1 LEQAT
6 GFFILTGGIKVQISL
21 RTMVPAIV
29 VEPTMIFAHPTC
41 ASDVFTPKVE
51 RLYLPAEEV
60 VPAVPVEIEVKT
72 KYTWNI
78 GTKSWKWKLFERVMR
93 VRQHNQA
100 LDYEGHFIFDARYET
115 DKNIAHI
122 LENVC
127 TNVLLAKQHL
137 SEYLNRPV
145 EINVVLKENVSEL
158 ARDLFD
164 TLGIPTLC
172 TNFEVY
178 GDIVDV
184 IHNPHYRLYGVEA
197 ELFNLEFKN
206 YERDTPDRV
215 FIARRGSRQLINNDE
230 VIKFLAQKGFTTY
243 YFEDLTASEKW
254 SIARNAKVAVAVHG
268 AGTGNFIFNRSGL
281 APQAEKESGLR
292 IIELFSP
299 SFTIHTYR
307 QFSAILNGRWC
318 GVRGQIT
325 PEVLRYLD
333 FDSTPRDTL
342 KSPIRDPFK
351 VDLSTLQMALDYL
364 EVDVV
369 EPPKEKLVYSVHSGV

>member
-1 LEQAT
+1 M
-6 GFFILTGGIKVQISL
+6 QISL
-21 RTMVPAIV
+21 QTVVPAIV
-29 VEPTMIFAHPTC
+29 VEPAMVFGYPTC
-41 ASDVFTPKVE
+41 ASDIFTPKVE
-51 RLYLPAEEV
+51 RLYLPEEEA
-60 VPAVPVEIEVKT
+60 VPAISVEIKVNT

-78 GTKSWKWKLFERVMR
+78 ETKSWKWKLFERLLQ

-100 LDYEGHFIFDARYET
+100 IDYEGHFIFDARYDT

-127 TNVLLAKQHL
+127 THVLLAKKHL
-137 SEYLNRPV
+137 SAHLNRSV
-145 EINVVLKENVSEL
+145 EINVVLKENASKL
-158 ARDLFD
+158 AQDLFD
-164 TLGIPTLC
+164 TLGIPVLC

-178 GDIVDV
+178 GDVVDV
-184 IHNPHYRLYGVEA
+184 IHDWHYRLYGVEA
-197 ELFNLEFKN
+197 ELLNREFKN
-206 YERDTPDRV
+206 HDLDTPDRV

-230 VIKFLAQKGFTTY
+230 VIEFLEKKGFKTY

-268 AGTGNFIFNRSGL
+268 AGTGNFIFNRLGL
-281 APQAEKESGLR
+281 APQAEKGSGLR

-307 QFSAILNGRWC
+307 QFSAVLNGRWC

-369 EPPKEKLVYSVHSGV
+369 EPPKEKLMHGAYS